1 MLSSKPKAK
10 PKPPA
15 ATTAFSSQ
23 TQAPVN
29 PAESHRPVKQGWML
43 KKAGRG
49 VFAQWKLKYMILAT
63 PASFTASLSTV
74 LLVYDQ
80 CDQSKPPKY
89 EINLSEADIDVPGMS
104 ANGSGSS
111 TAAARALKANV
122 ACAAGAAGFGKKGFC
137 PFVVYARQ
145 RKFHFAA
152 QTKSDS
158 DDWFAVLEPFM
169 KSKLTPGKD
178 PKLSPAKNAIQNQG
192 PAAGNIVR
200 SKSRN
205 TIHSAHMEAGRYL
218 RDEDAISVVSSEGS
232 LYMDSGEDGRS
243 STSSSFETLSFCS
256 EPVLTPH
263 ELLHIGN
270 MIVPSMSRDDI
281 NRRRKAP
288 MHMQL
293 ERTNSTYQLSQQAEK
308 WNERYQ
314 RILSL
319 RPANPDAALQ
329 KDLQL
334 LEIIGAFEEAAV
346 QHAMKMVD
354 EHHLQGP
361 RQAGTENTF
370 SPSETHSAP
379 GAMFV
384 DGMILHFACD
394 YDVAQS
400 EDVESAISRTSSELR
415 SIDVFNRAAHDAGVT
430 MNTALMALIDYK
442 GFRVVAY
449 ADMGIDERTT
459 PLYDLRSHPLK
470 CDEQIS
476 AKLALVGKEINL
488 KMHGVQIGGDRRVN
502 VPLSASIQV
511 YNDPELKRN
520 YAVNLFELLPMDY
533 HPQTT
538 SSAAS
543 SPSRGPP
550 NHSMQPTPFTAANSA
565 ALTSSSSGISNAPSK
580 SRRLR
585 PEFLKIYSAAL
596 GSDAF
601 TSSSGCGRKE
611 RELNDTE
618 VSRASRYLEETWIPQ
633 VVKQLDELEVRPLE
647 GTLIAAEMHRL
658 GVNVRY
664 LGAVAKES
672 RIPYIRDMVC
682 IEMAARA
689 FKNLFHA
696 RLRGLMVHFRS
707 VGATQVEEE
716 TKKFTASMFSTMLG
730 NSESSLKFFDEKLK
744 PEIQFKFEYEMEEK
758 LFTHLHKP
766 ALFSAMQF
774 HCGIQFEESTDYN
787 FNSHAPCPRSRLVSF
802 IPKRKHITGL
812 AHLLRCSISGT
823 GPNSK
828 GANMPTITQNDDE
841 RLAYSLT
848 RHFRSL
854 GPKSKLQRS
863 DASST
868 ALANAA
874 AHYNA
879 TSRYEE
885 AKRYALASLNA
896 AENKSTGSS
905 AVVARAQVIEAMGN
919 MVNSPADMNQL
930 LQVYR
935 MGVTAVKWTW
945 GLDHPMGMALHDRV
959 SAAYLRL
966 KLYEEA
972 LEFHTKSLEIALGEL
987 GRGHGVTAGYLAKA
1001 GILHLLLNQTDN
1013 AIKSLTSALQIYTT
1027 LSSPASFIAQVH
1039 AHLADAFDA
1048 RGDSDTAIA
1057 HAQRSRKI
1065 WEKIRGQMDPRSVA
1079 SNMQTANLL
1088 LKPYTDYKGVLTPAI
1103 RTAYREAIT
1112 CFEKVFRHLKNSASS
1127 SNGGGS
1133 SASGSSGPVRS
1144 SGSSVYSSSRL
1155 STVSSMDSFTSS
1167 RHTEATSTG
1176 SSTFGCVTTA
1186 PMVGPAV
1193 VPPFAPLPPLHKS
1206 LLHKLTKRIVTLKLA
1221 LVESPRHK
1229 EVVRTLR
1236 QGAGSNTDEIG
1247 ECDESESSLSSSVIP
1262 LKFRGSEFLVAKTF
1276 DPVIARE
1283 VVIKMAAVS
1292 PSIYLDGVLARID
1305 DEDASALDELAIAI
1319 QLAESETVGLAA

>member
-1 MLSSKPKAK
+1 MLSSRPKPKQ
-10 PKPPA
+10 KPPA
-15 ATTAFSSQ
+15 TTTAFSST
-23 TQAPVN
+23 TQAAVN

-63 PASFTASLSTV
+63 PSTFTASLSPV

-89 EINLSEADIDVPGMS
+89 EINLSEADIDVPGLS
-104 ANGSGSS
+104 ANGSGGS
-111 TAAARALKANV
+111 ARALKANV

-169 KSKLTPGKD
+169 KSKLSPGKELK
-178 PKLSPAKNAIQNQG
+178 PSPIKTTNNQNPG
-192 PAAGNIVR
+192 PGAGKIVR

-205 TIHSAHMEAGRYL
+205 TMHSTHMDAGRYQ

-361 RQAGTENTF
+361 RQAANENTF
-370 SPSETHSAP
+370 SPSEAHNAP

-415 SIDVFNRAAHDAGVT
+415 SIDVFNRAAHDAGVS

-543 SPSRGPP
+543 SPSRGAP

-565 ALTSSSSGISNAPSK
+565 AQTSSSPSNAPSK

-596 GSDAF
+596 ASDAF

-618 VSRASRYLEETWIPQ
+618 VARASRYLEETWIPQ

-647 GTLIAAEMHRL
+647 GTMIAAEMHRL

-664 LGAVAKES
+664 LGVVAKES

-744 PEIQFKFEYEMEEK
+744 PEIQFKFDYEMEEK

-766 ALFSAMQF
+766 ALFCAMQF
-774 HCGIQFEESTDYN
+774 HCGVNFEESTDYN
-787 FNSHAPCPRSRLVSF
+787 FNSHAPCPRARLVGF

-812 AHLLRCSISGT
+812 AHLLKSSLSGT
-823 GPNSK
+823 SANAK

-919 MVNSPADMNQL
+919 LVNSPADMNQL

-959 SAAYLRL
+959 SAAYLRI

-1027 LSSPASFIAQVH
+1027 LSSPASYIAQVH
-1039 AHLADAFDA
+1039 SHLADAFDA

-1112 CFEKVFRHLKNSASS
+1112 CFEKVFRYLKNSASS
-1127 SNGGGS
+1127 SGGS

-1236 QGAGSNTDEIG
+1236 QGANGSNTDENG
-1247 ECDESESSLSSSVIP
+1247 EGDESESSLSSSVIP